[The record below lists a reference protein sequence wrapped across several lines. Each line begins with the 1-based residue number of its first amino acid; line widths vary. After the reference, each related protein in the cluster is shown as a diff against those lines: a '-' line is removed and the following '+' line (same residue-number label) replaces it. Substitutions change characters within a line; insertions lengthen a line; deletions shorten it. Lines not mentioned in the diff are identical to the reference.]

1 MNDSFCFSVRV
12 YWEDTD
18 GGGVVYYANYLK
30 YLERAR
36 TEFLRQLGFEQ
47 DDLLQ
52 QNILF
57 VVRQVTVDYIRSAH
71 FNALLRVETTIEH
84 LKKASLVFQQQIFQL
99 DAEREVLVNRARV
112 KVACVSADG
121 FKPTAI
127 PEDIYTQLGPYSH
140 E

>member
-1 MNDSFCFSVRV
+1 MPAHSLQCRV
-12 YWEDTD
+12 YFEDTD
-18 GGGVVYYANYLK
+18 AGGVVYYANYLK
-30 YLERAR
+30 FYERAR
-36 TEFLRQLGFEQ
+36 SEFLRQLGFEQ
-47 DDLLQ
+47 DDLLE
-52 QNILF
+52 QNIVF
-57 VVRQVTVDYIRSAH
+57 VVRQATVDYIRSAG